1 VDGLIRRTIMP
12 SRLGALAGRYIL
24 TRLLGE
30 DEAVSTF
37 EGLDSKQDWPVL
49 IKLLPKALTD
59 DPARQRQLQRL
70 IERLTALEHPNLLS
84 IVEAGLEE
92 GVPYL
97 IAGGIAAT
105 PLADKMGQAWNLEQ
119 VGHII
124 TQVGEALTYAYRQ
137 GVIHGN
143 LSPRNLLLAA
153 DDHVLISDLG
163 LESVL
168 KTPWEQVQEALTP
181 YLAPERIRGWLP
193 DARSDVYALGVILYE
208 MLTGLQLDGAM
219 ERALPWLHEIVPDV
233 APDLEPVLARALA
246 TDPQARY
253 ATVGEFMADLKPI
266 LARYIQPEPPRPAKT
281 SPHPVSKPSEEP
293 IPAPVPPSTFIA
305 PTMEEIPILPM
316 PEPPPVPTFDWDVF
330 GREMALLSLPEPP
343 PPSEPPPFPEM
354 TIQGIELPA
363 VTPVT
368 FEDIEWFPQDKR
380 SEETALAEPPAAPST
395 PPPKPKPQ
403 KKRAPARQAARP
415 VPRTRRPSPPV
426 AKPVRPISP
435 SKQPASQPHPPAA
448 TGPRVGRLVRAVLF
462 AVVILLL
469 LTFFC
474 CCWLLLTADM
484 STVEGA
490 PAFYHFPLDLV
501 GYESGIPLETSRQHD
516 GILHRG

>member
-1 VDGLIRRTIMP
+1 MP

-84 IVEAGLEE
+84 IVETGLEE

-97 IAGGIAAT
+97 IAEGIAAT

-119 VGHII
+119 VGRII

-143 LSPRNLLLAA
+143 LSPRHLLLAA

-168 KTPWEQVQEALTP
+168 KTPWEQVQEALTR

-193 DARSDVYALGVILYE
+193 DARSDVYSLGVILYE

-253 ATVGEFMADLKPI
+253 ATVSEFMAALKPI
-266 LARYIQPEPPRPAKT
+266 LARYIQPEPPQPAKT
-281 SPHPVSKPSEEP
+281 SPRPISKPSEEP

-316 PEPPPVPTFDWDVF
+316 PEPPPVPTFDWDAF
-330 GREMALLSLPEPP
+330 SREMALVSLPEPP
-343 PPSEPPPFPEM
+343 PPPEPPPFPEI
-354 TIQGIELPA
+354 TLQGIELPA

-368 FEDIEWFPQDKR
+368 FEEIEWFPQDKR
-380 SEETALAEPPAAPST
+380 SEETALAEPPIAPST

-403 KKRAPARQAARP
+403 KKEALARQAVQP
-415 VPRTRRPSPPV
+415 MQRTRRPSPPV

-435 SKQPASQPHPPAA
+435 SRQPASQPHPPAA
-448 TGPRVGRLVRAVLF
+448 AGPRIGRLVRAVLF
-462 AVVILLL
+462 VVVILLL
-469 LTFFC
+469 LTLFC

-484 STVEGA
+484 SNVEGA
-490 PAFYHFPLDLV
+490 PVFYHSPLDLM

-516 GILHRG
+516 GILHWG